1 MSEIRISQTASA
13 NAPTISPTLTAKS
26 LSSGSVVKKKKKDIT
41 RGDVAEQQF
50 YKAGV
55 GDTTSVKIPI
65 VYGTVLTKGVV
76 IDTSVTQA
84 TTGLAGTEKD
94 TIQFKHY
101 KILISEG
108 DCQGIK
114 SNVQNHTVINGRPLV
129 NPDTNT
135 TELNGVEIKQKTTTA
150 TDWATG
156 EKMSQKSKNVDISVF
171 KGSTTNLAS
180 SVTRVGFLQGLSDV
194 STELTNGVVLQYDST
209 TDRFTGK
216 HINDIINE
224 AGLYTTTDADP
235 SGGGTNI
242 EKWII
247 PHALSYDVTY
257 HTDTRPSQTPFRWWK
272 AGSNAGTA
280 GSTTSTTIYNSSVLK
295 FDSLFRPDIVC
306 YEGITYSFVMS
317 SSLGSGNGF
326 YLTSDLSTEYTTGIT
341 STAVAAGTYITE
353 HGTYTFTPTSSTPRI
368 MYYRTQAAANT
379 GGRILVRSA

>member
-1 MSEIRISQTASA
+1 MSETRITKVASA

-41 RGDVAEQQF
+41 RGDLAEQQF

-108 DCQGIK
+108 DCNGIK
-114 SNVQNHTVINGRPLV
+114 SNVQNHTVINGKPLV
-129 NPDTNT
+129 NSDTNT
-135 TELNGVEIKQKTTTA
+135 TELNGVEIKQKKTTA

-156 EKMSQKSKNVDISVF
+156 EKISEKSKDVDISVF

-194 STELTNGVVLQYDST
+194 STELNNGFMLQYNSD

-216 HINDIINE
+216 HINDIIND
-224 AGLYTTTDADP
+224 AGLFTTTDANP
-235 SGGGTNI
+235 SAGGTNI
-242 EKWII
+242 ETWII
-247 PHALSYDVTY
+247 PHATSYTVTEG
-257 HTDTRPSQTPFRWWK
+257 TDTRPSQSPFRWWK
-272 AGSNAGTA
+272 AGSNAGAA
-280 GSTTSTTIYNSSVLK
+280 GSTTSTTIYNSTVVKL
-295 FDSLFRPDIVC
+295 DSLFRPDILM
-306 YEGITYSFVMS
+306 YDNLTYTFTC
-317 SSLGSGNGF
+317 SGLSGGF
-326 YLTSDLSTEYTTGIT
+326 FLTSDLTTEFTTGVSST
-341 STAVAAGTYITE
+341 SVAAGTAMTTNGI
-353 HGTYTFTPTSSTPRI
+353 YTFTPTSATPRI
-368 MYYRTQAAANT
+368 LYYRTQTASNT
-379 GGRILVRSA
+379 GGRILVRSP